1 MERKMRINTT
11 DDLRKVFETV
21 RENNALGR
29 LLDVLNDVDET
40 SPNFVRVMFVDD
52 EGDTVVKVAVNRDNS
67 AFFDLSFDSWKVF
80 FPHGFG
86 VLLNL

>member
-1 MERKMRINTT
+1 MERKVRINTT

-29 LLDVLNDVDET
+29 LFDVLNDVDET

-52 EGDTVVKVAVNRDNS
+52 EDDTVVKVAVNRDNS
-67 AFFDLSFDSWKVF
+67 AFFNLNFSSWKVF
-80 FPHGFG
+80 FPYGFG
-86 VLLNL
+86 VLLKL